1 MTEIEESKVD
11 DLGQNQESKYPIGI
25 EEESKE

>member
-11 DLGQNQESKYPIGI
+11 DSGQNQESKYPIGI